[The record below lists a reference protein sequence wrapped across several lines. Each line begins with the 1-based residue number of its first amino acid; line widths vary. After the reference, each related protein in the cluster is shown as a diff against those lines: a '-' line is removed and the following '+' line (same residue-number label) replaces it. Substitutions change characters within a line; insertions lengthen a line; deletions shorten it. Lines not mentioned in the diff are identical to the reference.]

1 MALALDD
8 YSLVARLLRRE
19 SGNKATGHHMV
30 WEVTC
35 DLPPPSSLSFSSAP
49 PLTVEG
55 VLKYLPGVAWR
66 PLGERLIPAGVFD
79 EIESQHQSDESRL
92 HAVMEC
98 WLQGGG
104 VGGEPSWRKII
115 WALDDVP
122 ETCAA
127 ADTIRHFAEPL
138 PGELC
143 DSITF
148 LYSVQVLPHIR

>member
-19 SGNKATGHHMV
+19 SGNKATDHHV
-30 WEVTC
+30 LWEVTC

-49 PLTVEG
+49 PLTVEA

-79 EIESQHQSDESRL
+79 AIKSQHQSDDSCL
-92 HAVMEC
+92 CAVMEC

-104 VGGEPSWRKII
+104 VGGEPSWRRII
-115 WALDDVP
+115 WELDRTP
-122 ETCAA
+122 ETTAA
-127 ADTIRHFAEPL
+127 ADNIRHFAEPL
-138 PGELC
+138 LGKSC

-148 LYSVQVLPHIR
+148 LYSV

>member
-8 YSLVARLLRRE
+8 YSLVVRLLRRE
-19 SGNKATGHHMV
+19 SGNKTTDHHMV

-49 PLTVEG
+49 PLTVEA
-55 VLKYLPGVAWR
+55 VLKYLPGMAWKR
-66 PLGERLIPAGVFD
+66 LGYGLIPGGVFD
-79 EIESQHQSDESRL
+79 EIQKQHQSDDSCL
-92 HAVMEC
+92 HALIEC
-98 WLQGGG
+98 WLQGERRDL
-104 VGGEPSWRKII
+104 EPSWRRII
-115 WALDDVP
+115 WTLDGAT
-122 ETCAA
+122 ETTAA

-148 LYSVQVLPHIR
+148 LYSV